1 MKESNLSL
9 KIRDE
14 NFGVDMYNL
23 QFPHEMIVYL
33 MLEITRLVSVWC
45 MAE

>member
-1 MKESNLSL
+1 MKEGNLSV
-9 KIRDE
+9 KIRKE
-14 NFGVDMYNL
+14 NFGVDLYNL